1 MKSLVSFVAA
11 LAALLVLLVPSIAG
25 AQPAITPKELEHVGV
40 SEHLDAPLALAAR
53 FKDES
58 GRELALGDLFD
69 KKKPRV
75 LVFAYHSCPVL
86 CSMVLKAAVKGM
98 KAIPWKVGTD
108 FDVIVISID
117 PNETR
122 DAVTKRRAMV
132 LADYNYPSAEQGFHF
147 LTGDKTNIDLAA
159 SSAGVQYEYDAEQ
172 KQFGHPAVVMLVK
185 PTGEMARYLYGLEFP
200 ANDFRLGLLEASE
213 GRSISTVEQIILYCY
228 HYDPKGGRYVLV
240 AWRVMR
246 LGASACAVV
255 LFAALAFFWRREA
268 KKRRAKKLD
277 DDDNETKLPPPAAG
291 ATQAPAGSP
300 S

>member
-1 MKSLVSFVAA
+1 MKALVSFVA
-11 LAALLVLLVPSIAG
+11 LLVALLCVLVPSNAG
-25 AQPAITPKELEHVGV
+25 AQPAIMPKELEHVGV
-40 SEHLDAPLALAAR
+40 AEHLDAPLALAAR
-53 FKDES
+53 FKDEN

-69 KKKPRV
+69 QKKPRV

-86 CSMVLKAAVKGM
+86 CSMVLKAAVKGL
-98 KAIPWKVGTD
+98 KPVPWKVGTD

-122 DAVTKRRAMV
+122 DALMKRRAMIV
-132 LADYNYPSAEQGFHF
+132 ADYNYPGAEKGFHF
-147 LTGDKTNIDLAA
+147 LTGDKTNIDLVAN
-159 SSAGVQYEYDAEQ
+159 SAGVQYEYDEEQ
-172 KQFGHPAVVMLVK
+172 KQFGHPALVMLVK
-185 PTGEMARYLYGLEFP
+185 PTGELARYLYGLEFSP
-200 ANDFRLGLLEASE
+200 NDLRLGLLEASE
-213 GRSISTVEQIILYCY
+213 GRSISTVEQLILYCY

-255 LFAALAFFWRREA
+255 LFGVLALFWRREA

-277 DDDNETKLPPPAAG
+277 EDDTETKLPPATG
-291 ATQAPAGSP
+291 APTEAPAGSP

>member
-1 MKSLVSFVAA
+1 MKALVSFVAA

-40 SEHLDAPLALAAR
+40 AEHLDAPLALAAR
-53 FKDES
+53 FKDEN

-108 FDVIVISID
+108 FDVIVVSID

-159 SSAGVQYEYDAEQ
+159 NSAGVQYEYDAEQ

-228 HYDPKGGRYVLV
+228 HYDPQGGRYVLV

-246 LGASACAVV
+246 LGATACAVL
-255 LFAALAFFWRREA
+255 LFAALAIFWRREA

-277 DDDNETKLPPPAAG
+277 EDDTENKLPPPETG

>member
-1 MKSLVSFVAA
+1 MKALVSFVVA
-11 LAALLVLLVPSIAG
+11 LAALLVLLVPSVAG
-25 AQPAITPKELEHVGV
+25 AQPAIMPKEFEHVGV
-40 SEHLDAPLALAAR
+40 AEHLDAPLALAAR

-58 GRELALGDLFD
+58 GREIALGDLFD

-75 LVFAYHSCPVL
+75 LIFAYHSCPVL

-98 KAIPWKVGTD
+98 KPIPWKVGTD
-108 FDVIVISID
+108 FDVIVLSID

-122 DAVTKRRAMV
+122 EAVTKRRAMV
-132 LADYNYPSAEQGFHF
+132 LADYDYPSAEQGFHF

-159 SSAGVQYEYDAEQ
+159 NSAGVQYQYDAEQ

-200 ANDFRLGLLEASE
+200 PNDFRLGLLEASE

-228 HYDPKGGRYVLV
+228 HYDPQGGRYVLV

-246 LGASACAVV
+246 LGATACAVA
-255 LFAALAFFWRREA
+255 LFAALAIFWRREA

-277 DDDNETKLPPPAAG
+277 EDDTNTKLPPPQTG
-291 ATQAPAGSP
+291 ASQAPAGSP

>member
-11 LAALLVLLVPSIAG
+11 LAALLVLLVPSVAG
-25 AQPAITPKELEHVGV
+25 AQPAITPKELEHVSV
-40 SEHLDAPLALAAR
+40 AEHLDGPLALAAR

-75 LVFAYHSCPVL
+75 LIFAYHSCPVL

-122 DAVTKRRAMV
+122 DAVNKRRAMV

-147 LTGDKTNIDLAA
+147 LTGDKANIDLAA

-200 ANDFRLGLLEASE
+200 SNDFRLGLLEASE

-277 DDDNETKLPPPAAG
+277 DDDTETKLPPPAAG